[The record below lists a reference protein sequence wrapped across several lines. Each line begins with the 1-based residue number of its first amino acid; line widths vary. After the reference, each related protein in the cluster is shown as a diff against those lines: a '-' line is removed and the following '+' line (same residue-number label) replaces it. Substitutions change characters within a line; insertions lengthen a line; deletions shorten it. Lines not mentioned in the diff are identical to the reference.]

1 MSVHASVNQN
11 LPIKEQA
18 DTIQN
23 TLNRNSAATEECVK
37 AHVAETSRLEDDD
50 DACFDSIG

>member
-11 LPIKEQA
+11 PPIKEQA